1 MFTFPETSCRSE
13 SKHRAVGRC
22 TDTGLTGVSGAYV
35 GFRFVETS
43 KTFHRKGL
51 VYIMGMLCEFERGM
65 LTRIWVDHLMI
76 EGEKDPR
83 KVDPNKLWALFRT
96 QYRDGDEVVDGNG
109 EIWDLWR
116 KAKGGYALFNVE
128 TKEII
133 DVPKPEEFN

>member
-1 MFTFPETSCRSE
+1 
-13 SKHRAVGRC
+13 
-22 TDTGLTGVSGAYV
+22 
-35 GFRFVETS
+35 
-43 KTFHRKGL
+43 
-51 VYIMGMLCEFERGM
+51 MGMLCDFERRM
-65 LTRIWVDHLMI
+65 LIRIWFDHLMI